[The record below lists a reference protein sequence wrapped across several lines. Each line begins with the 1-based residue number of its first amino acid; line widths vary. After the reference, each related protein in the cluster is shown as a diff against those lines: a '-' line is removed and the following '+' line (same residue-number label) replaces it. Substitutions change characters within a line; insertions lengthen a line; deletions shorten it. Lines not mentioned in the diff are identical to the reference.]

1 MREKGNGEKGRIF
14 NIEVIR
20 DFGKRNDGIW
30 WGREKQKST
39 KREK

>member
-20 DFGKRNDGIW
+20 DFGKRNDGIG

-39 KREK
+39 KRKK